1 MPGIKEIK
9 NRIKSI
15 KSTRKITKAMQMVSA
30 AKMRKAQEATLK
42 SRKYSALAWELIL
55 NLHSDSNEQ
64 EENLETNEVGDDY
77 ESEKQ
82 AIKDKHLSKLMKS
95 YSDAQKIACIV
106 ISSNKGLV
114 GSLNTNLFNKLKE
127 INLTDAELI
136 AELVVYGKKA
146 KDYAVRF
153 NKNLVSDF
161 PKKDIIGSVEA
172 IYPLANTATNLYL
185 TGQYK
190 KIYLVYN
197 DFVST
202 LSQKPAI
209 KQLLPFAS
217 EQRTANSE
225 QKNKI
230 PSEHTPN
237 SESPNTYN
245 LTPITYLFEPDPQTV
260 IDHLIPRIIES
271 QIYQAV
277 LESDASEHSAR
288 MVMMKNATE
297 SAGELIDDYTLTYNQ
312 LRQNKITTELAE
324 ITAGKIA
331 LE

>member
-42 SRKYSALAWELIL
+42 SRKYSTLAWELITHL
-55 NLHSDSNEQ
+55 NITENQTPEYADESLSDDSLDNPKNHKISQ
-64 EENLETNEVGDDY
+64 
-77 ESEKQ
+77 
-82 AIKDKHLSKLMKS
+82 LMTASPK
-95 YSDAQKIACIV
+95 ATKIAYIV

-114 GSLNTNLFNKLKE
+114 GSLNTNLFNQLKAVTNNE
-127 INLTDAELI
+127 AELI
-136 AELVVYGKKA
+136 AELVAYGKKA

-161 PKKDIIGSVEA
+161 PKKDIIGSVET

-197 DFVST
+197 DFIST
-202 LSQKPAI
+202 LSQKPVI
-209 KQLLPFAS
+209 KQLLPFRRSDEALAKSDELLEKSSMLVHRLS
-217 EQRTANSE
+217 E
-225 QKNKI
+225 K
-230 PSEHTPN
+230 
-237 SESPNTYN
+237 
-245 LTPITYLFEPDPQTV
+245 PINGHATDYLFEPDPQTV

>member
-217 EQRTANSE
+217 EQRTANR
-225 QKNKI
+225 KI
-230 PSEHTPN
+230 KYPVNTPQILN
-237 SESPNTYN
+237 H
-245 LTPITYLFEPDPQTV
+245 LTPIT
-260 IDHLIPRIIES
+260 
-271 QIYQAV
+271 
-277 LESDASEHSAR
+277 
-288 MVMMKNATE
+288 
-297 SAGELIDDYTLTYNQ
+297 
-312 LRQNKITTELAE
+312 
-324 ITAGKIA
+324 
-331 LE
+331 